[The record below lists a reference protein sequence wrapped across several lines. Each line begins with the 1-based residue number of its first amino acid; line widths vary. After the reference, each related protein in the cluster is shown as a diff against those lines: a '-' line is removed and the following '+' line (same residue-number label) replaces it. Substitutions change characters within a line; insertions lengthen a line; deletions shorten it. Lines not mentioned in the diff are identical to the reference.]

1 LVCLLCCKMAKGK
14 EMEKKEIEIE
24 LGLLLSR
31 TIALEDEL
39 NALCVD
45 SN

>member
-1 LVCLLCCKMAKGK
+1 MTKEK
-14 EMEKKEIEIE
+14 EMEKQEVERE
-24 LGLLLSR
+24 LSLLLSR

>member
-1 LVCLLCCKMAKGK
+1 MAK
-14 EMEKKEIEIE
+14 EEMEQMEKKEVERE

-39 NALCVD
+39 NALCVE